1 MMFLVLF
8 SNFRITF
15 EMQIIEKSFRD
26 VYNLFYNDYEFVS
39 LFSSVKFC
47 HIYVCVR
54 QNLCIHPYMYTY
66 TRGVVYMMLMICSIF
81 LMDFTFVFNMI
92 FSPFIMLLGLNPV
105 LSDTSRTMHFF
116 LLTRIYST
124 YFSYLVSMFLNLW
137 GVSFIIVYNPFYFKS
152 LVWSSLSFH
161 LSI

>member
-47 HIYVCVR
+47 HIYVCVW

-116 LLTRIYST
+116 FWPEFIVHIFPILFPCFWIFEVYLL
-124 YFSYLVSMFLNLW
+124 
-137 GVSFIIVYNPFYFKS
+137 
-152 LVWSSLSFH
+152 
-161 LSI
+161 

>member
-47 HIYVCVR
+47 HIYICVYGKTCTYMHI
-54 QNLCIHPYMYTY
+54 CIHTYM
-66 TRGVVYMMLMICSIF
+66 
-81 LMDFTFVFNMI
+81 
-92 FSPFIMLLGLNPV
+92 
-105 LSDTSRTMHFF
+105 
-116 LLTRIYST
+116 
-124 YFSYLVSMFLNLW
+124 
-137 GVSFIIVYNPFYFKS
+137 
-152 LVWSSLSFH
+152 VWY
-161 LSI
+161 I